1 MIPAAKTLSWLLHPI
16 FMPLLTLF
24 VAIQVD
30 PKLSYF
36 MSEEATWVNY
46 ALIGIMTIAFPLVS
60 ISVLYRNGLISSFYL
75 HDRAERFLPFS
86 LTLFYYILSYYLIR
100 QVQMDTA
107 IYSMLLGAMVDLLF
121 TTLISSSWKIS
132 VHMVG
137 IGGLFGALVALT
149 NYHYPT
155 DATYLLGTVLLISGA
170 LASARLL
177 LGAHDSGQVYAG
189 FILGTCCVFGT
200 VALGIWF

>member
-1 MIPAAKTLSWLLHPI
+1 MISFAKVLSWILHPI

-24 VAIQVD
+24 VAIQID

-36 MSEEATWVNY
+36 LKPEFIWVNY
-46 ALIGIMTIAFPLVS
+46 ALVGIMTIAFPLIS

-75 HDRAERFLPFS
+75 HERKERFLPFG
-86 LTLFYYILSYYLIR
+86 LTLFYYFLTYYLLR
-100 QVQMDTA
+100 QVQLDSA
-107 IYSMLLGAMVDLLF
+107 IYSMFLGAMLALLL
-121 TTLISSSWKIS
+121 TLLITRSWKIS

-137 IGGLFGALVALT
+137 IGGLFGALIALT

-189 FILGTCCVFGT
+189 FILGTCCVFAT
-200 VALGIWF
+200 VALDVWI